1 MPHSFEIPRQRP
13 QQWAAIIQFSGG
25 MLSAAKA
32 GEWERVAELDVQ
44 RSTIIQ
50 TFFQQTVSST
60 ESAVVGAG
68 IQRILEQDREIQE
81 LGRERQ
87 QCLMNELGSLG
98 KNKRAVAAYG
108 ANQS

>member
-1 MPHSFEIPRQRP
+1 MPRPLDIPHQRSR
-13 QQWAAIIQFSGG
+13 QWATITQLSGE

-32 GEWERVAELDVQ
+32 GEWERVAELDAQ
-44 RSTIIQ
+44 RSVIIQ
-50 TFFQQTVSST
+50 TFFQQTVSLT
-60 ESAVVGAG
+60 ESAVVGVG
-68 IQRILEQDREIQE
+68 IQRILEQDQE
-81 LGRERQ
+81 TQALGREQQ